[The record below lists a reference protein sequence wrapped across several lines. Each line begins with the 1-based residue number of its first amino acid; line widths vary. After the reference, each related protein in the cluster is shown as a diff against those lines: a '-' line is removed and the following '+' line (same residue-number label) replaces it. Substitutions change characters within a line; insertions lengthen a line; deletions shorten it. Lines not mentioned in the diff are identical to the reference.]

1 MKKRLPLIITIYL
14 PSKTNGA
21 LLNFAARTNKLV
33 DVKYIQKVLKVKS
46 DAETNANAKH
56 LSVSRTDS
64 LCFCCIVF
72 YFAILQL
79 VVKFVKL
86 F

>member
-1 MKKRLPLIITIYL
+1 MPLIITICP

-21 LLNFAARTNKLV
+21 FLNFALRTNKLAV
-33 DVKYIQKVLKVKS
+33 ITEIIPKVPKVKS
-46 DAETNANAKH
+46 DAETSANAKH
-56 LSVSRTDS
+56 LLVGRTDS

-72 YFAILQL
+72 YFAILQI
-79 VVKFVKL
+79 VVNFVKL